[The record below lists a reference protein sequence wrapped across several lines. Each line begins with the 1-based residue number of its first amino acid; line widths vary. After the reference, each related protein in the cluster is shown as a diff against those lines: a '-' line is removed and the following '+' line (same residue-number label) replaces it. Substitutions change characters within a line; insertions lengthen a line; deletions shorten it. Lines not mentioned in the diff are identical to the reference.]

1 MAQLQ
6 KEKQQV
12 LQRCS
17 ALELENANLQVG
29 CTARPLLCNPL
40 LASAWSVPIPSFAA
54 PLQELV
60 GFLSEAAE
68 LSPTDGSL
76 EVCEQDLEEIY
87 TVIVEDEQQ
96 PPGSPEAAG
105 GDRVQ
110 PALST
115 PQ

>member
-1 MAQLQ
+1 VAQLQ
-6 KEKQQV
+6 TEKQQI

-17 ALELENANLQVG
+17 ALELENANLQVW
-29 CTARPLLCNPL
+29 CTARPLLCKPL
-40 LASAWSVPIPSFAA
+40 LALDWSVPVPPFTGG
-54 PLQELV
+54 PQELV

-87 TVIVEDEQQ
+87 TVIVDDDQQ

-105 GDRVQ
+105 GNRVQ